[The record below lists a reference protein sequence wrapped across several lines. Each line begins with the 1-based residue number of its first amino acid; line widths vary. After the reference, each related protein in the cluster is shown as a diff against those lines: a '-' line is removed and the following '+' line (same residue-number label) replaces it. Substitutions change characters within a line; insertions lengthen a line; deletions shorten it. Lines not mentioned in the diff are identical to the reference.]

1 MSDPVVESG
10 AELSVDDVEQFT
22 AGRLAADNPE
32 TQRLLDSAVAAARR
46 YCGWHVSPVWA
57 AHQIILDGHGGRVL
71 RLPTK
76 HLITVDDV
84 IEDGTTLNVDEL
96 TWNTAGIVRKTSHA
110 AWKCGYRVIDAVI
123 TDGYTSTEAADW
135 RQAVLTMVSLMA
147 SGNRP
152 DSELIVKKVDDVQYQ
167 WGSTVGADQALLS
180 VSGVLDAY
188 QVGQVFFA

>member
-57 AHQIILDGHGGRVL
+57 AHQIILDGHGSRVL

-96 TWNTAGIVRKTSHA
+96 TWNTAGLVRKANHL
-110 AWKCGYRVIDAVI
+110 AWVQGYRLIDVVI
-123 TDGYTSTEAADW
+123 TDGFTATEAADW